1 MILSKPNHIKIY
13 GHRGA
18 RGDLPENTLESFKYL
33 FENNINAYETDILIS
48 KDFIPVI
55 THDFRL
61 DPSLTKDNEGNW
73 IEDENIKIYDLT
85 YEELLK
91 FDVGSLNKL
100 SRYGRRFVN
109 QKTLENQKIPKLSE
123 LLNLS
128 SKNISENLL
137 INLEIKS
144 TPDEENLTPTP
155 EEMVKL
161 VMQEVNKS
169 TLQNKIIVSSFDWR
183 TLTEMKKLYPEISRA
198 YLTFQQQAGIKIK
211 NTIYNR
217 SPWMSY
223 MPFFENHE
231 LPKIIKSQG
240 GEAWHPYHKDITK
253 KLVDISH
260 QENLP
265 VNVWTVNKDYDM
277 LKMVEYGVDGIITD
291 YPLKLKE
298 LCEKENI
305 NWF

>member
-1 MILSKPNHIKIY
+1 MILSKPNYIKIY

-33 FENNINAYETDILIS
+33 FKNNINAYETDILIS
-48 KDFIPVI
+48 KDLIPVI

-61 DPSLTKDNEGNW
+61 DPSFTKDNEGNW
-73 IEDENIKIYDLT
+73 ITDENIIIFDLSYD
-85 YEELLK
+85 ELLK

-109 QKTLENQKIPKLSE
+109 QKTLENQKIPKLFE
-123 LLNLS
+123 LLELS
-128 SKNISENLL
+128 SKNKSENLL

-161 VMQEVNKS
+161 VMKEVNKS
-169 TLQNKIIVSSFDWR
+169 NLQNKIIISSFDWR
-183 TLTEMKKLYPEISRA
+183 TLTEIKNLYPEISRA
-198 YLTFQQQAGIKIK
+198 YLSFQQQAGIKIK

-223 MPFFENHE
+223 LPFFEKYE

-240 GEAWHPYHKDITK
+240 GKALHPYHKDITK

-260 QENLP
+260 QEDLP
-265 VNVWTVNKDYDM
+265 VNVWTVNEENDM
-277 LKMVEYGVDGIITD
+277 LKMIEYDVDGIMTD
-291 YPLKLKE
+291 YPLRLKE
-298 LCEKENI
+298 LCDKENI

>member
-1 MILSKPNHIKIY
+1 MILSKPNYIKIY

-33 FENNINAYETDILIS
+33 FKNNINAYETDILIS
-48 KDFIPVI
+48 KDLIPVI

-61 DPSLTKDNEGNW
+61 DPSFTKDNEGNW
-73 IEDENIKIYDLT
+73 ITDENIIIFDLSYD
-85 YEELLK
+85 ELLK

-123 LLNLS
+123 LLELS
-128 SKNISENLL
+128 SKNKSENLL

-161 VMQEVNKS
+161 VMKEVNKS
-169 TLQNKIIVSSFDWR
+169 NLQNKIIISSFDWR
-183 TLTEMKKLYPEISRA
+183 TLTEIKNLYPEISRA
-198 YLTFQQQAGIKIK
+198 YLSFLQQAGIKIK

-223 MPFFENHE
+223 LPFFEKYE
-231 LPKIIKSQG
+231 LPKMIKSQG
-240 GEAWHPYHKDITK
+240 GKALHPYHKDITK

-260 QENLP
+260 QEDLP
-265 VNVWTVNKDYDM
+265 VNVWTVNEENDM
-277 LKMVEYGVDGIITD
+277 LKMIEYGVDGIMTD
-291 YPLKLKE
+291 YPLRLKE
-298 LCEKENI
+298 LCDKENI

>member
-48 KDFIPVI
+48 KDLIPVI

-61 DPSLTKDNEGNW
+61 EPSFTKDSEGNW
-73 IEDENIKIYDLT
+73 IEDENIKIFDLT

-91 FDVGSLNKL
+91 FDVGSINKL

-109 QKTLENQKIPKLSE
+109 QKPLENQRIPKLSE
-123 LLNLS
+123 LLDLS
-128 SKNISENLL
+128 SKNKSENLL

-144 TPDEENLTPTP
+144 TPDEENLTPAP
-155 EEMVKL
+155 EYTVKL
-161 VMQEVNKS
+161 VVDEINVSNLKD
-169 TLQNKIIVSSFDWR
+169 KIIVSSFDWR
-183 TLTEMKKLYPEISRA
+183 TLTEIKNQYPEISRA
-198 YLTFQQQAGIKIK
+198 YLTYQQVRGMKIK
-211 NTIYNR
+211 KTIYNR
-217 SPWMSY
+217 SPWMSFL
-223 MPFFENHE
+223 PFYEDHE

-240 GEAWHPYHKDITK
+240 GKAWHPYRKDITK

-260 QENLP
+260 QEDLP
-265 VNVWTVNKDYDM
+265 VNVWTVNEEYEM
-277 LKMVEYGVDGIITD
+277 LRMIEYGVDGIMTD
-291 YPLKLKE
+291 YPLRLKE

>member
-1 MILSKPNHIKIY
+1 MILSKPNYIKIY

-33 FENNINAYETDILIS
+33 FKNNINAYETDILIS
-48 KDFIPVI
+48 KDLIPVI

-61 DPSLTKDNEGNW
+61 DPSFTKDNEGNW
-73 IEDENIKIYDLT
+73 ITDENIIIFDLSYD
-85 YEELLK
+85 ELLK
-91 FDVGSLNKL
+91 FDVGALNKL

-109 QKTLENQKIPKLSE
+109 QKTIENQKIPKLSE
-123 LLNLS
+123 LLELS
-128 SKNISENLL
+128 SKNESENLL

-169 TLQNKIIVSSFDWR
+169 NLQNKIIISSFDWR
-183 TLTEMKKLYPEISRA
+183 TLTEIKNHYPEISRA
-198 YLTFQQQAGIKIK
+198 YLSFQQQTGIKIK

-217 SPWMSY
+217 SPWMSFL
-223 MPFFENHE
+223 PFFEKYE

-240 GEAWHPYHKDITK
+240 GKAWHPYHKDITK
-253 KLVDISH
+253 KLVEISH
-260 QENLP
+260 QEDLP
-265 VNVWTVNKDYDM
+265 VNVWTVNEEYDM
-277 LKMVEYGVDGIITD
+277 LKMIEYSVDGIMTD
-291 YPLKLKE
+291 YPLRLKE
-298 LCEKENI
+298 LCDKENI

>member
-1 MILSKPNHIKIY
+1 MILSKPNYIKIY

-33 FENNINAYETDILIS
+33 FKNNINAYETDILIS
-48 KDFIPVI
+48 KDLIPVI

-61 DPSLTKDNEGNW
+61 DPSFTKDNEGNW
-73 IEDENIKIYDLT
+73 ITDENIIIFDLSYD
-85 YEELLK
+85 ELLK
-91 FDVGSLNKL
+91 FDVGALNKL

-123 LLNLS
+123 LLELS
-128 SKNISENLL
+128 SKNKSENLL

-169 TLQNKIIVSSFDWR
+169 NLQNKIIISSFDWR
-183 TLTEMKKLYPEISRA
+183 TLTEIKNHYPEISRA
-198 YLTFQQQAGIKIK
+198 YLSFQQQTGIKIK

-217 SPWMSY
+217 SPWMSFL
-223 MPFFENHE
+223 PFFEKYE

-240 GEAWHPYHKDITK
+240 GKAWHPYHKDITK
-253 KLVDISH
+253 KLVEISH
-260 QENLP
+260 QEDLP
-265 VNVWTVNKDYDM
+265 VNVWTVNEEYDM
-277 LKMVEYGVDGIITD
+277 LKMIEYSVDGIITD
-291 YPLKLKE
+291 YPLRLKE
-298 LCEKENI
+298 LCDKENI

>member
-48 KDFIPVI
+48 KDLIPVI

-61 DPSLTKDNEGNW
+61 EPSFTKDSEGNW
-73 IEDENIKIYDLT
+73 IEDENIKIFDLT

-91 FDVGSLNKL
+91 FDVGSINKL

-109 QKTLENQKIPKLSE
+109 QKPLENQRIPKLSE
-123 LLNLS
+123 LLDLS
-128 SKNISENLL
+128 SKNKSENLL

-144 TPDEENLTPTP
+144 TPDEENLTPAP
-155 EEMVKL
+155 EDTVKL
-161 VMQEVNKS
+161 IVNEINKS
-169 TLQNKIIVSSFDWR
+169 NLKDQIIVSSFDWR
-183 TLTEMKKLYPEISRA
+183 TLTEIKNQYPEISRA
-198 YLTFQQQAGIKIK
+198 YLTYQQVRGMKIK
-211 NTIYNR
+211 KTIYNR
-217 SPWMSY
+217 SPWMSFL
-223 MPFFENHE
+223 PFYEDHE

-240 GEAWHPYHKDITK
+240 GKAWHPYRKDITK

-260 QENLP
+260 QEDLP
-265 VNVWTVNKDYDM
+265 VNVWTVNEEYEM
-277 LKMVEYGVDGIITD
+277 LKMMEFGVDGIMTD
-291 YPLKLKE
+291 YPLRLKE

>member
-1 MILSKPNHIKIY
+1 LILSKPNHIKIY

-48 KDFIPVI
+48 KDLIPVI

-61 DPSLTKDNEGNW
+61 EPSFTKDSEGNW
-73 IEDENIKIYDLT
+73 IEDENIKIFDLT

-91 FDVGSLNKL
+91 FDVGSINKL

-109 QKTLENQKIPKLSE
+109 QKPLENQRIPKLSE
-123 LLNLS
+123 LLDLS
-128 SKNISENLL
+128 SKNKSENLL

-144 TPDEENLTPTP
+144 TPDEENLTPAP
-155 EEMVKL
+155 EDTVKL
-161 VMQEVNKS
+161 VVNEINKS
-169 TLQNKIIVSSFDWR
+169 NLKDKIIVSSFDWR
-183 TLTEMKKLYPEISRA
+183 TLTEIKNQYPEISRA
-198 YLTFQQQAGIKIK
+198 YLTYQQVRGMKIK
-211 NTIYNR
+211 KTIYNR
-217 SPWMSY
+217 SPWMSFL
-223 MPFFENHE
+223 PFYEDHE

-240 GEAWHPYHKDITK
+240 GKAWHPYRKDITK

-260 QENLP
+260 QEDLP
-265 VNVWTVNKDYDM
+265 VNVWTVNEDYEM
-277 LKMVEYGVDGIITD
+277 LKMIEYGVDGIMTD
-291 YPLKLKE
+291 YPLRLKE

-305 NWF
+305 KWF

>member
-48 KDFIPVI
+48 KDLIPVI

-61 DPSLTKDNEGNW
+61 EPSFTKDSEGNW
-73 IEDENIKIYDLT
+73 IEDENIKIFDLT

-91 FDVGSLNKL
+91 FDVGSINKL

-109 QKTLENQKIPKLSE
+109 QKPLENQRIPKLSE
-123 LLNLS
+123 LLDLS
-128 SKNISENLL
+128 LKNKSENLL

-144 TPDEENLTPTP
+144 TPDEENLTPAP
-155 EEMVKL
+155 EDTVKL
-161 VMQEVNKS
+161 VVNEINKS
-169 TLQNKIIVSSFDWR
+169 NLKDQIIVSSFDWR
-183 TLTEMKKLYPEISRA
+183 TLTEIKNQYPEISRA
-198 YLTFQQQAGIKIK
+198 YLTYQQVRGMKIK
-211 NTIYNR
+211 KTIYNR
-217 SPWMSY
+217 SPWMSFL
-223 MPFFENHE
+223 PFYEDHE

-240 GEAWHPYHKDITK
+240 GKAWHPYRKDITK

-260 QENLP
+260 QEDLP
-265 VNVWTVNKDYDM
+265 VNVWTVNEEYEM
-277 LKMVEYGVDGIITD
+277 LKMIEFGVDGIMTD
-291 YPLKLKE
+291 YPLRLKE

>member
-33 FENNINAYETDILIS
+33 FENNINAYEADILIS
-48 KDFIPVI
+48 KDFIPVV

-61 DPSLTKDNEGNW
+61 EPSFTKDSEGNW
-73 IEDENIKIYDLT
+73 IEDENIKIFDLT

-91 FDVGSLNKL
+91 FDVGSINKL
-100 SRYGRRFVN
+100 SRYGRRFIN
-109 QKTLENQKIPKLSE
+109 QKPLENQRIPKLSE
-123 LLNLS
+123 LLDLS
-128 SKNISENLL
+128 SKNKSENLL

-144 TPDEENLTPTP
+144 TPDEENLSPAPADT
-155 EEMVKL
+155 VKL
-161 VMQEVNKS
+161 VVDEINLSNLKD
-169 TLQNKIIVSSFDWR
+169 KIIVSSFDWR
-183 TLTEMKKLYPEISRA
+183 TLTEIKNQYPEISRA
-198 YLTFQQQAGIKIK
+198 YLTYQQARGMKIK
-211 NTIYNR
+211 KTIYNR
-217 SPWMSY
+217 SPWMSFL
-223 MPFFENHE
+223 PFYEDHE

-240 GEAWHPYHKDITK
+240 GKAWHPYRKDISK

-260 QENLP
+260 QEDLP
-265 VNVWTVNKDYDM
+265 VNVWTVNEDYEM
-277 LKMVEYGVDGIITD
+277 LKMIEYGVDGIMTD
-291 YPLKLKE
+291 YPLRLKE

>member
-33 FENNINAYETDILIS
+33 FDNAINAYETDILIS
-48 KDFIPVI
+48 KDLIPVI

-61 DPSLTKDNEGNW
+61 DPSLTKDKEGNW
-73 IEDENIKIYDLT
+73 IKDENIKIFDLT
-85 YEELLK
+85 YDEISN

-100 SRYGRRFVN
+100 TRYGRRFVN
-109 QKTLENQKIPKLSE
+109 QRSLENQKIPKLSE
-123 LLNLS
+123 LLDLS

-144 TPDEENLTPTP
+144 TPDEENLTPDLEDTVRLV
-155 EEMVKL
+155 VK
-161 VMQEVNKS
+161 EINKS
-169 TLQNKIIVSSFDWR
+169 NLKNKIIISSFDWR
-183 TLTEMKKLYPEISRA
+183 TLTEIKNHYPEISRA
-198 YLTFQQQAGIKIK
+198 YLTYQQKTGVKIK

-217 SPWMSY
+217 SPWISY
-223 MPFFENHE
+223 LPFFENHE

-240 GEAWHPYHKDITK
+240 GKAWHPYYKDITK
-253 KLVDISH
+253 KLVEISH
-260 QENLP
+260 QEDLS
-265 VNVWTVNKDYDM
+265 VNVWTVNKEYDM
-277 LKMVEYGVDGIITD
+277 LKMVEYGVDGIMTD
-291 YPLKLKE
+291 YPLRLKE
-298 LCEKENI
+298 VCEKENI

>member
-211 NTIYNR
+211 N
-217 SPWMSY
+217 
-223 MPFFENHE
+223 
-231 LPKIIKSQG
+231 KIIIDLHG
-240 GEAWHPYHKDITK
+240 
-253 KLVDISH
+253 
-260 QENLP
+260 
-265 VNVWTVNKDYDM
+265 
-277 LKMVEYGVDGIITD
+277 
-291 YPLKLKE
+291 
-298 LCEKENI
+298 
-305 NWF
+305 

>member
-1 MILSKPNHIKIY
+1 MILSKPNYIKIY

-33 FENNINAYETDILIS
+33 FKNNINAYETDILIS
-48 KDFIPVI
+48 KDLIPVI

-61 DPSLTKDNEGNW
+61 DPSFTKDNEGNW
-73 IEDENIKIYDLT
+73 ITDENIIIFDLS

-123 LLNLS
+123 LLELS
-128 SKNISENLL
+128 SKNKSENLL

-144 TPDEENLTPTP
+144 TPDEENLTPGP

-161 VMQEVNKS
+161 VMREVNKS
-169 TLQNKIIVSSFDWR
+169 NLQNKIIISSFDWR
-183 TLTEMKKLYPEISRA
+183 TLTEIKNFYPEISRA
-198 YLTFQQQAGIKIK
+198 YLSFQQQAGIKIK

-223 MPFFENHE
+223 LPFFEKYE

-240 GEAWHPYHKDITK
+240 GKAWHPYHKDITK

-260 QENLP
+260 QEDLP
-265 VNVWTVNKDYDM
+265 VNVWTVNEEYDM
-277 LKMVEYGVDGIITD
+277 LKMIEHGVDGIMTD
-291 YPLKLKE
+291 YPLRLKE
-298 LCEKENI
+298 LCDKENI